1 MGNSWAC
8 FTPKGT
14 TLTRKPSKSLA
25 NTSSFSAS
33 TSKRR
38 SSSTFT
44 STKKK
49 EKPDNAA
56 FVQQHALAAA
66 FLFHHHQQN
75 GTLPLNRSTSM
86 IYPSPAPKNVPK
98 KSSSSRRRSRSDFF
112 INQPLQLVNEDVNI
126 DGLET
131 IHFVL
136 VHGGGFGAWC
146 WYKSITLLEE
156 CGYRVDAVDL
166 AGSGIHTFDTNSITS
181 LAQYVKPLTDIL
193 EKLGDG
199 EKVILVGHD
208 FGGACISY
216 IMELFPS
223 KISKAIFIAAA
234 MLSSGQST
242 LDMYS
247 QQAYSNDM
255 TQQAQLFL
263 YTNGKDQPPT
273 AIDLDKALV
282 KDFLFNQSPAKD
294 VALALV
300 SMRPIPFAPV
310 KEKLSLSDV
319 NYGSIP
325 RFYIGTREDCAIPV
339 ALQENMLNTNPPEK
353 AFWLKGSDHAP
364 FFSRPQSL
372 HKILVEISQIPP
384 KQV

>member
-8 FTPKGT
+8 FTPKGVT
-14 TLTRKPSKSLA
+14 FTKKPSKRLP
-25 NTSSFSAS
+25 N
-33 TSKRR
+33 
-38 SSSTFT
+38 SSSTKR
-44 STKKK
+44 TKKK
-49 EKPDNAA
+49 DEELEFDDALIH
-56 FVQQHALAAA
+56 QQALSAA
-66 FLFHHHQQN
+66 FLFHQHQLN
-75 GTLPLNRSTSM
+75 GSLPVNLNRSTSVV
-86 IYPSPAPKNVPK
+86 YPSTAAPKKLP
-98 KSSSSRRRSRSDFF
+98 KSSSSRQRSRTDHSL
-112 INQPLQLVNEDVNI
+112 IQPLQLVNKDLNV

-146 WYKSITLLEE
+146 WYKTITLLEE
-156 CGYRVDAVDL
+156 SGYRVDAVDL

-216 IMELFPS
+216 VMELFPS

-234 MLSSGQST
+234 MLSSGQSF
-242 LDMYS
+242 LDMVS
-247 QQAYSNDM
+247 QQTGSNDLM
-255 TQQAQLFL
+255 QQAQKFL

-273 AIDLDKALV
+273 AIGLDKELV

-294 VALALV
+294 VALSLV
-300 SMRPIPFAPV
+300 SMRPIPFGPV
-310 KEKLSLSDV
+310 IEKLSLSDAH
-319 NYGSIP
+319 YGSIR
-325 RFYIGTREDCAIPV
+325 RFYIGTPEDCAIPV
-339 ALQENMLNTNPPEK
+339 ALQENIINTNPPEQV
-353 AFWLKGSDHAP
+353 FWLKGSDHAP

-372 HKILVEISQIPP
+372 NKILVDISQIPP
-384 KQV
+384 KQA